1 MTLRLKLSS
10 FIDHSLYNLRD
21 ISNSTGLD
29 VSTLS
34 RIKNDV
40 TCKPKISTV
49 RILENYMD
57 SITFTKNSV
66 IQLALEDIITQ
77 NGSVLKASKKIG
89 CSKRSIYRWIHGTIP
104 HPAIRKIIL
113 KISSQK
119 IEPK

>member
-1 MTLRLKLSS
+1 MILSQKLSS
-10 FIDHSLYNLRD
+10 FLEQSLYNLRD
-21 ISNSTGLD
+21 ISNSTGLN

-34 RIKNDV
+34 RIKNDI
-40 TCKPKISTV
+40 TCKPKISTT

-57 SITFTKNSV
+57 TITFTKNSV

-77 NGSVLKASKKIG
+77 NGSVLKASKTIG
-89 CSKRSIYRWIHGTIP
+89 CSKRSIYRWLHGTIP

-113 KISSQK
+113 KLSPQK